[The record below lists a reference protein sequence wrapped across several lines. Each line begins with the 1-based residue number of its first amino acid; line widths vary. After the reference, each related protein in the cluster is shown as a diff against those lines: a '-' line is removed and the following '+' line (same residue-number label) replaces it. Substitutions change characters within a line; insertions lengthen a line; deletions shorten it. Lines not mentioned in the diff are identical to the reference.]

1 MLTLPGDRQD
11 DGEDRQEEAVADRP
25 RKAAAKRPT
34 QTRHRTIVRRQEL
47 IAAAARLFASR
58 SYYAVTVDDIGEA
71 LGLSGPALYRH
82 FPSKEALLVAVFD
95 QVIEHQRDR
104 IRVIVSEASDPTSA
118 LEAMVRDHVR
128 FAVEHRENM
137 AVWRQEFRHLPEA
150 DSWRLRRAQRLY
162 VEEWVHVIHEL
173 RPELNDAGVRALVHG
188 VLGLLQSPSDF
199 QSGLA
204 DESVINLLMSM
215 AVAAVFHATTDP
227 LDLAALAARRGSL
240 RTA

>member
-1 MLTLPGDRQD
+1 
-11 DGEDRQEEAVADRP
+11 VAERA
-25 RKAAAKRPT
+25 KKEAAKRPT
-34 QTRHRTIVRRQEL
+34 QTRRRTSVRRQEL

-58 SYYAVTVDDIGEA
+58 GYYAVTVDDIGEA

-95 QVIEHQRDR
+95 QVIENQRDQVR
-104 IRVIVSEASDPTSA
+104 GVLSDAADPPAA
-118 LEAMVRDHVR
+118 LEAMVRLHVK
-128 FAVEHRENM
+128 FAVEQRENM
-137 AVWRQEFRHLPEA
+137 AVWRQEFHHLPEA

-204 DESVINLLMSM
+204 DEGVINLLMSM
-215 AVAAVFHATTDP
+215 AVAAVFQASTDA
-227 LDLAALAARRGSL
+227 LDFPALAAKSRSAVRS
-240 RTA
+240 A